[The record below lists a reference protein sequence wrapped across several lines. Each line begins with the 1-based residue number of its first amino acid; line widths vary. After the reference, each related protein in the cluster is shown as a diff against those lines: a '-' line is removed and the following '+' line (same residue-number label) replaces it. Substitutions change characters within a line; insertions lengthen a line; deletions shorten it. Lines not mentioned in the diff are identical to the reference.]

1 MAEGELPVGR
11 GFGGVGGRLRDGAVL
26 PEDEEV
32 VGLEAVDGDG
42 GGRHVDAVANLH
54 RDAAAC
60 AGEPTLQCTAVYLL
74 LTTICD
80 LFSLTGPGRSSVD
93 IALG

>member
-11 GFGGVGGRLRDGAVL
+11 GFGGIGGRLRDGAIL
-26 PEDEEV
+26 PEDKEV

-54 RDAAAC
+54 RDATAG

-74 LTTICD
+74 LATICD
-80 LFSLTGPGRSSVD
+80 
-93 IALG
+93 